1 MNADLVGNEAKVFGK
16 TCAVAGC
23 PDVSAAALEN
33 QSLCLDHFI
42 LRCYE
47 SLSAYDGRR
56 DFARRAQE
64 TERAKLRGFLEECST
79 QALKV
84 CLRSEQLS
92 NLQRSRL
99 LDVLLWAGELSEC
112 LGASAARMGLSSTF
126 EQRPLEQRDADAT
139 ASSEI
144 PTGS

>member
-1 MNADLVGNEAKVFGK
+1 MSADLVGNEAKVFGK
-16 TCAVAGC
+16 MCAVAGC

-47 SLSAYDGRR
+47 SLADYDGRR
-56 DFARRAQE
+56 DRARRVQE
-64 TERAKLRGFLEECST
+64 TERVQLREFLEECST

-84 CLRSEQLS
+84 CLRSEHLS

-112 LGASAARMGLSSTF
+112 LSASAARMGLTSTL
-126 EQRPLEQRDADAT
+126 EQRSLEQRDASAA
-139 ASSEI
+139 ASREM
-144 PTGS
+144 PTSS